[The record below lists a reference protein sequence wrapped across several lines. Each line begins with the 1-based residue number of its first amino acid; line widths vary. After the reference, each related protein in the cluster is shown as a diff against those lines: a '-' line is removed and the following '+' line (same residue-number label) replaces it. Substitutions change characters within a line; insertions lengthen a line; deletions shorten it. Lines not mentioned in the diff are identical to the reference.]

1 MYNSGLDS
9 ECASSRRVSRKICS
23 TYMSF
28 RVVCRD
34 YMNSHIMQR
43 RPFRASN
50 GNEIFQQ
57 RSSLGC
63 KNSTHSHCIVPVQ
76 ANTILHIRCMFQT
89 LSEQMATSL
98 WDQLQ
103 LQSIQNLGLLDF
115 TYFVIYR
122 VLYHGSH
129 WLSSLPVSLSCRN
142 PQGKTQWHWCGLLL
156 PVDRKHGD
164 AGRGNALNL

>member
-1 MYNSGLDS
+1 MRFS
-9 ECASSRRVSRKICS
+9 
-23 TYMSF
+23 
-28 RVVCRD
+28 
-34 YMNSHIMQR
+34 
-43 RPFRASN
+43 SN
-50 GNEIFQQ
+50 GPLLGVRTQLILIVLYQCRRTPSCTYGACFRLCRSKWQ
-57 RSSLGC
+57 RPCGINCSCSQ
-63 KNSTHSHCIVPVQ
+63 SR
-76 ANTILHIRCMFQT
+76 LH
-89 LSEQMATSL
+89 ATSGCL
-98 WDQLQ
+98 SKLQ
-103 LQSIQNLGLLDF
+103 QKVSWRSFLHLGLLDF